1 MMSETKLGAEK
12 RGCVLLVGAGP
23 GRGALTLRGLQ
34 AIRRAEVLCHDDL
47 IDHGLLSY
55 VPPCCEIVAVGKR
68 HGRHS
73 MEQQEITRLL
83 IRKAQEGRVVVRL
96 KGGDSFVFGRGSEE
110 VLALQENGIAYE
122 VIPGVSSAIA
132 VPEVFGIPVTHRG
145 MAAAFTVVTGHGAD
159 GRALDYAALAR
170 VPGTL
175 IFLMG
180 MHHIGEI
187 TRQLMM
193 HGKTPRTPVAVL
205 CRGMMDGERRIDG
218 PLEHIAALAQD
229 APTPGIL
236 LVGEV
241 AALHMEK
248 TLEWPLEEIGGN
260 ISVEDMSGRRGGKC
274 FRRNGESRRRTL
286 QMGTPFYRRLRKR
299 WA

>member
-1 MMSETKLGAEK
+1 MRSETKFGAEK

-23 GRGALTLRGLQ
+23 GRGALTLRGLL
-34 AIRRAEVLCHDDL
+34 AIRQADVICHDDL
-47 IDHGLLSY
+47 IDHDLLSY
-55 VPPCCEIVAVGKR
+55 APPSCQIVAVGKR

-83 IRKAQEGRVVVRL
+83 IRKAREGRVVVRL

-132 VPEVFGIPVTHRG
+132 VPEVLGIPVTHRG

-159 GRALDYAALAR
+159 GRVLDYAALAR
-170 VPGTL
+170 MPGTL

-193 HGKTPRTPVAVL
+193 HGKDPRTPAAVL

-218 PLEHIAALAQD
+218 PLEHIAVLALD

-241 AALHMEK
+241 ASLHMEK
-248 TLEWPLEEIGGN
+248 TLERPLEEMDGN
-260 ISVEDMSGRRGGKC
+260 MSVENVSGCHGGKY
-274 FRRNGESRRRTL
+274 FRRKGESRRRAL
-286 QMGTPFYRRLRKR
+286 QMGTPFYRRCRR
-299 WA
+299 H

>member
-1 MMSETKLGAEK
+1 MRLETGSGAEK

-34 AIRRAEVLCHDDL
+34 AIRRADVICHDDL
-47 IDHGLLSY
+47 IDHALLSY
-55 VPPCCEIVAVGKR
+55 APPSCEIVAVGKR

-83 IRKAQEGRVVVRL
+83 ICKAREGRVVVRL

-110 VLALQENGIAYE
+110 VLALRENGIAYE

-132 VPEVFGIPVTHRG
+132 VPEVLGIPVTHRG

-159 GRALDYAALAR
+159 GRSLDYAALAR
-170 VPGTL
+170 MPGTL

-187 TRQLMM
+187 TRHLIM
-193 HGKTPRTPVAVL
+193 HGKAPRTPAAVL
-205 CRGMMDGERRIDG
+205 CRGMMDGARRIDG

-248 TLEWPLEEIGGN
+248 TLQRPLEEFCGDVFGN
-260 ISVEDMSGRRGGKC
+260 RFSGKWSPQH
-274 FRRNGESRRRTL
+274 GELRLRKRPK
-286 QMGTPFYRRLRKR
+286 GVPFYRRYRR
-299 WA
+299 A

>member
-1 MMSETKLGAEK
+1 MRSETGFGAEK

-34 AIRRAEVLCHDDL
+34 AIRQADVICHDDL
-47 IDHGLLSY
+47 IDHDVLSY
-55 VPPCCEIVAVGKR
+55 ASPSCEIIAVGKR

-73 MEQQEITRLL
+73 MEQREITRLL
-83 IRKAQEGRVVVRL
+83 IRRAREGHVVVRL

-110 VLALQENGIAYE
+110 VLALRENGIAYE

-132 VPEVFGIPVTHRG
+132 VPEVLGIPVTHRG

-170 VPGTL
+170 MPGTL

-187 TRQLMM
+187 ARQLMA
-193 HGKTPRTPVAVL
+193 HGKAPRTPAAVL

-248 TLEWPLEEIGGN
+248 TLQQPLEEICGDVSAVDRNGCL
-260 ISVEDMSGRRGGKC
+260 GGKP
-274 FRRNGESRRRTL
+274 FRRNGKSRMRGL
-286 QMGTPFYRRLRKR
+286 QTGTPLYRRCRR
-299 WA
+299 H